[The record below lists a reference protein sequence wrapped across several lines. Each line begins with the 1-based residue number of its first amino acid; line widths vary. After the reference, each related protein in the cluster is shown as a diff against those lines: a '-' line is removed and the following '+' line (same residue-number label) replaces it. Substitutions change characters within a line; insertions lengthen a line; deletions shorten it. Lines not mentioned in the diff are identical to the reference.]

1 MWHVSSCSGVAT
13 LRTAIHLLLTCIRQV
28 DRKQRLRRAMTTMM
42 MRPETV
48 SAGVCDVMIDVRR
61 CMTSPNDG
69 RPRRR
74 VDAST
79 LSLALRATF

>member
-1 MWHVSSCSGVAT
+1 MSHVSSRSGVAT
-13 LRTAIHLLLTCIRQV
+13 LRTAIHLLLTYMRQV